1 MGACGSKAKQD
12 VEAPVEMEIN
22 PDTLREEIS
31 TLYKDYLE
39 KKDSLKPFILEKMGL
54 EVGTV
59 QT

>member
-1 MGACGSKAKQD
+1 MGACGSKSNQD
-12 VEAPVEMEIN
+12 VEAPVEMDIN

-31 TLYKDYLE
+31 SLYKDYLE

-54 EVGTV
+54 EVCTL